1 MSHDRDTCA
10 AVKLT
15 EEQMSRFIIETTR
28 DVFSTMVMMEL
39 RDESPLSETVDHFHD
54 SISGMVGFAGI
65 YSGALSIHCPFSL
78 ARKITSGMLG
88 MECDEIDDDVN
99 DALGEIANMLGGGIK
114 HALSTSGLDVKLST
128 PTVISGENYKVKSL
142 SDSNSV
148 VIPFYREDER
158 LLVGLTLTRE
168 DT

>member
-1 MSHDRDTCA
+1 MTTDREAGGTA
-10 AVKLT
+10 TFT
-15 EEQMSRFIIETTR
+15 EEQLGRFIIDSTR

-39 RDESPLSETVDHFHD
+39 RDASPLAEPVDHFHC

-65 YSGALSIHCPFSL
+65 YSGTLSIHCPISL
-78 ARKITSGMLG
+78 ACKITSSMLG
-88 MECDEIDDDVN
+88 MECDEIDDDIN

-114 HALSTSGLDVKLST
+114 HMLSSSGLDVKLST

-142 SDSNSV
+142 SENTTV
-148 VIPFYREDER
+148 VIPFYREDEH

-168 DT
+168 ES